1 MIRAVTVAVDVETLD
16 ANVPAKLMNS
26 QHLVPGLSR
35 VIPGGMVVFQAAF
48 LNTTIGEPS
57 LFRFIVQFGARQ
69 SAGVIGTWL
78 FSQLYGTAAAIQ
90 IAGRTVPIA
99 HHPIV
104 SCLQNYG

>member
-1 MIRAVTVAVDVETLD
+1 MINAVTVAVDVETID

-26 QHLVPGLSR
+26 QHLVPGLKR
-35 VIPGGMVVFQAAF
+35 TIPGGMVVFQAAF
-48 LNTTIGEPS
+48 LNTVIGEPS

-78 FSQLYGTAAAIQ
+78 FSQLYGHAAAIQ

-99 HHPIV
+99 HHSII
-104 SCLQNYG
+104 SSLKNLG